1 MQCLIFMSY
10 KRPFSTHNVKTHV
23 DWVAAFPADG
33 DLAGRA
39 VVAIVASALER
50 LVDAAAELAV

>member
-1 MQCLIFMSY
+1 MSY